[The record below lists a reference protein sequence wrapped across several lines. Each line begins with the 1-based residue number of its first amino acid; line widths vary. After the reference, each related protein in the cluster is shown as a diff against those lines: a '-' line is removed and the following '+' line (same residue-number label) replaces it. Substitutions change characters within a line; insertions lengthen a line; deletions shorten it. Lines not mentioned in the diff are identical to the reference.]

1 MSQNNFSNPFMDS
14 FKQFMDKEFSMNMQ
28 KQFMNF
34 DGSQFSE
41 MAQKNIESLMRA
53 GQVASENTQA
63 ILKRA
68 AEIAQKNMTDTVE
81 STRDFMTSAN
91 PEIAMQK
98 QQNFVAESAS
108 KALNNQKEMFEMAS
122 KSTMEVFDIFTR
134 NVKENM
140 EAASKNNKKQPAAK

>member
-28 KQFMNF
+28 KQFFNF
-34 DGSQFSE
+34 DGTQFSE
-41 MAQKNIESLMRA
+41 MAQKNMEPFMKA

-68 AEIAQKNMTDTVE
+68 AEIAQKNITDTVE

-98 QQNFVAESAS
+98 QQNFMAESAS
-108 KALNNQKEMFEMAS
+108 KALNNQKEMFEMTS
-122 KSTMEVFDIFTR
+122 KSAMEVFDIFSR
-134 NVKENM
+134 NAKENI
-140 EAASKNNKKQPAAK
+140 ESATKNNRKQPAAK